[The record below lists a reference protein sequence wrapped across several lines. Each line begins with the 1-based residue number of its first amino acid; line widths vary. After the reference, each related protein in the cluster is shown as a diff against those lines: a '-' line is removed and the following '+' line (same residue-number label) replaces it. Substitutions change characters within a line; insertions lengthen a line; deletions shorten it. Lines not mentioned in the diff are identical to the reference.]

1 MKPAR
6 ELLQVT
12 VQALTSSSGR
22 LQLIPKEI
30 FSLLPVLNPTILIP
44 HLGSPRLSDI
54 YAGPFVFPPLPR
66 RQSAHFKKSFVIV
79 LNCVPLCLNNEFF
92 HKRHAR
98 DLIAKTKKGFQPPS
112 ARFYFILFFFILHML
127 ERETRKRRRQK
138 GEIEKKGW
146 GTDRRKLR
154 NRQEKTCGKFQNRHK
169 NIAQHLQACLLF

>member
-112 ARFYFILFFFILHML
+112 ARFYFIFFLSCTCQR
-127 ERETRKRRRQK
+127 ERDKETKETE
-138 GEIEKKGW
+138 GG
-146 GTDRRKLR
+146 DRERGVG
-154 NRQEKTCGKFQNRHK
+154 NRQAETEKQIGENLWKILEQT
-169 NIAQHLQACLLF
+169 